1 MTAEETWELNSEQLW
16 AELGRELLASEIG
29 ERKKTKYLAILSST
43 RYVNTKHIV
52 PFSHAHALSLT
63 RGQVTL
69 GGGGLALAGAACL
82 WTWPTCIADVQKT
95 LRDTTLIDS
104 REVLDDSAYRGT
116 VGGCYATTLGSV
128 LHELGHC
135 FDLGHTES
143 GIMERG
149 FDQLDTLLTVGEAAK
164 VPKQSCGRRLA
175 PCGGEVEEEEE
186 GREEE
191 RTPRF
196 TIVRRS
202 SSVSRYLEEYQQRR
216 RGEVATSL
224 GGDCRWGRSAALL
237 LARQPWLGATEAS
250 GQCKGEAGR
259 QGEQVAACCTLA
271 VAELRGERG
280 AVRHWWEGGEGVTRL
295 PLPEVRTE
303 VARAKDDQLEL
314 VVAMA
319 CGRLLRLQ
327 P

>member
-1 MTAEETWELNSEQLW
+1 MSSEQLW
-16 AELGRELLASEIG
+16 AKLGRELLASEVG
-29 ERKKTKYLAILSST
+29 DKRKTKYLAILSST
-43 RYVNTKHIV
+43 RYVNKKHIV

-69 GGGGLALAGAACL
+69 GGGGLALAGSACL
-82 WTWPTCIADVQKT
+82 WTWPTSVAEVQKT
-95 LRDTTLIDS
+95 LRDTTPINS
-104 REVLDDSAYRGT
+104 REMLDDSAYRGT

-149 FDQLDTLLTVGEAAK
+149 FDQLDMLLTVGEAAK
-164 VPKQSCGRRLA
+164 VVKQSCGRRLA

-186 GREEE
+186 GEEEVREEH
-191 RTPRF
+191 TAPRF

-202 SSVSRYLEEYQQRR
+202 SGVSRYLEDYQQRR
-216 RGEVATSL
+216 RGEVATRV
-224 GGDCRWGRSAALL
+224 GGDCRWGRSAGLIL
-237 LARQPWLGATEAS
+237 SRQPWLRPRSEVAAE
-250 GQCKGEAGR
+250 CKGEAGR
-259 QGEQVAACCTLA
+259 QGEQVIIEEDLEFLDSRLQVNACCSLV

-295 PLPEVRTE
+295 PLDQVRTE
-303 VARAKDDQLEL
+303 
-314 VVAMA
+314 
-319 CGRLLRLQ
+319 
-327 P
+327 

>member
-1 MTAEETWELNSEQLW
+1 MPATQ
-16 AELGRELLASEIG
+16 
-29 ERKKTKYLAILSST
+29 
-43 RYVNTKHIV
+43 
-52 PFSHAHALSLT
+52 
-63 RGQVTL
+63 
-69 GGGGLALAGAACL
+69 
-82 WTWPTCIADVQKT
+82 
-95 LRDTTLIDS
+95 IDS
-104 REVLDDSAYRGT
+104 RELLDDSAYRGT

-164 VPKQSCGRRLA
+164 VPKQTCGRRLA
-175 PCGGEVEEEEE
+175 PCGGEVEVEEEA
-186 GREEE
+186 REVAEQSP
-191 RTPRF
+191 PRF

-224 GGDCRWGRSAALL
+224 GDCRWGRSAALL
-237 LARQPWLGATEAS
+237 LARQPWLGVTEAS
-250 GQCKGEAGR
+250 QCKGEAGR

-280 AVRHWWEGGEGVTRL
+280 AVRHWWEGGEGVTSL
-295 PLPEVRTE
+295 PLNEVRTE

-314 VVAMA
+314 VVAMT